1 MASNEKKHILVA
13 DDDNKIRSLLEDLF
27 TDANYEVSMAKN
39 GAEVLEQV
47 RSLDG
52 KLDLVLMDVR
62 MPDIDGLTILKQ
74 IQESGKNTLPVI
86 IMTAYSSSNIAI
98 KAMQMGADDYLTK
111 PFADVED
118 VLMRANKI
126 FERQS
131 LISQV
136 RDLQSRAGRD
146 PQEKIVGD
154 STAMQE
160 VYKLI
165 GRVAGSDATVL
176 ITGETGTG
184 KELIANILHSNSKHS
199 HGPLIKVNCAAL
211 PESLLESEL
220 FGHEAGAFTG
230 AVKQHKGRF
239 EMANKGTIFLD
250 EVGEMTL
257 GTQKKLLR
265 VLQER
270 EFERVGGSLP
280 VKVDV
285 RVIAATNRD
294 LQKEVDDGHFRADLF
309 FRLNVIAIHMPPLR
323 QRTNDIPL
331 LVEYFLDKTR
341 FSPSSPPTRISEDAM
356 QMLEN
361 YDWPGNVRQLENTIE
376 KAVIYA
382 RGGIITREHMLLPDK
397 NTKEGTRQNWLY
409 VDKLVKEKVG
419 LKNALA
425 NLERSMIAE
434 ALYQTN
440 NSEQAAASMLDLSG
454 EELRAKIKEHNLDE
468 N

>member
-1 MASNEKKHILVA
+1 MADKDKRHILVA
-13 DDDNKIRSLLEDLF
+13 DDDTHIRSMLSDLF
-27 TDANYEVSMAKN
+27 TDAEYEVSTAKN
-39 GAEVLEQV
+39 GAEVLDQV
-47 RSLDG
+47 KKLNSD
-52 KLDLVLMDVR
+52 LDLVLMDVR
-62 MPDIDGLTILKQ
+62 MPDTDGLTVLKQ
-74 IQESGKNTLPVI
+74 IQESGNKDLPVI

-98 KAMQMGADDYLTK
+98 KAMQMGADDYITK
-111 PFADVED
+111 PFADLDD
-118 VLMRANKI
+118 VIMRADKV
-126 FERQS
+126 FERQA
-131 LISQV
+131 LVTEV
-136 RDLQSRAGRD
+136 RELRNRVGRD

-154 STAMQE
+154 SAAMQE

-165 GRVAGSDATVL
+165 GKVASSDATVL

-184 KELIANILHSNSKHS
+184 KELIANIIHSNSKHS

-211 PESLLESEL
+211 PETLLESEL

-285 RVIAATNRD
+285 RVVAATNRD
-294 LQKEVDDGHFRADLF
+294 LLKEVKAGNFREDLY
-309 FRLNVIAIHMPPLR
+309 FRLNVISIHMPALR
-323 QRTNDIPL
+323 DRKGDIPL

-341 FSPSSPPTRISEDAM
+341 FSPSSPPAQISEDAM
-356 QMLEN
+356 QLLEN
-361 YDWPGNVRQLENTIE
+361 YEWPGNVRQLENTIE

-382 RGGIITREHMLLPDK
+382 RGGIITREHLLLPNDSAAEDSDSE
-397 NTKEGTRQNWLY
+397 NSFY
-409 VDKLVKEKVG
+409 VDRLVKNKVG
-419 LKNALA
+419 LQRALK
-425 NLERSMIAE
+425 NLERNMVAE
-434 ALYQTN
+434 ARRQT
-440 NSEQAAASMLDLSG
+440 SGEDAAASLLKISTD
-454 EELRAKIKEHNLDE
+454 ELNAKIKEYKLG
-468 N
+468 